1 MEYVEFRKDENAM
14 QIQSEIR
21 NYIIENILFGDEELL
36 DVDTSFQENGILDS
50 IGFLE
55 IITFVEE
62 EFGIEI
68 ADSEVVPE
76 NLGSLRRISSFVEE
90 KLMRKQSYNSAF

>member
-1 MEYVEFRKDENAM
+1 M

-21 NYIIENILFGDEELL
+21 NYIIENILFGDDKLL
-36 DVDTSFQENGILDS
+36 DIDTPFQENGILDS

-62 EFGIEI
+62 KFGIEI
-68 ADSEVVPE
+68 ADNEVIPE
-76 NLGSLRRISSFVEE
+76 NLGSLRRISGFVKKKLKE
-90 KLMRKQSYNSAF
+90 KTIV

>member
-1 MEYVEFRKDENAM
+1 VEYVEFRKDENAM

>member
-1 MEYVEFRKDENAM
+1 M

-21 NYIIENILFGDEELL
+21 NYIIENILFGDDKLL
-36 DVDTSFQENGILDS
+36 DIDTPFQENGILDS

-62 EFGIEI
+62 KFGIEI
-68 ADSEVVPE
+68 ADNEVIPE
-76 NLGSLRRISSFVEE
+76 NLGSLLRISGFVKKKLKE
-90 KLMRKQSYNSAF
+90 KTIV

>member
-1 MEYVEFRKDENAM
+1 MNAM

-21 NYIIENILFGDEELL
+21 NYIIENILFGDDKLL
-36 DVDTSFQENGILDS
+36 DIDTPFQENGILDS

-62 EFGIEI
+62 KFGIEI
-68 ADSEVVPE
+68 ADNEVIPE
-76 NLGSLRRISSFVEE
+76 NLGSLRRISGFVKKKLKE
-90 KLMRKQSYNSAF
+90 KTIV